1 MNIDRIK
8 NLLHAWRPGA
18 DAPADAARAREEAAG
33 NEELSAWLDKERAFD
48 EAFANKLRQVR
59 APQGLAERII
69 AAAADDRV
77 VAFEDSLPRIEA
89 GQAWWR
95 PFALGAAAS
104 VAIGIGLYSLVLDKE
119 PAAPA
124 SAQAPV
130 AAVFAGPNFDM
141 SSFVNEAVKK
151 ALEEPMES
159 EQGFRNVYS
168 RLVEADAPTPEALPP
183 NMQRLNTVGCRVFD
197 VRGLRMSMICMR
209 GEQLYHLMVAEQ
221 SHVGP
226 GCSRYARPV
235 VYDLGDQFA
244 ATWVSEGK
252 LFIMVTTRAAE
263 GEQIVRSLHD
273 I

>member
-48 EAFANKLRQVR
+48 EAFANKLRQVK

-69 AAAADDRV
+69 AAAADERIV
-77 VAFEDSLPRIEA
+77 SFEQGPPKIET
-89 GQAWWR
+89 GHAWWR

-104 VAIGIGLYSLVLDKE
+104 VAIGLGFYSLVLDKE
-119 PAAPA
+119 PAAPT
-124 SAQAPV
+124 QAPHT
-130 AAVFAGPNFDM
+130 AVFAGPNFDM
-141 SSFVNEAVKK
+141 ASFVNEAVKK

-159 EQGFRNVYS
+159 KQGFKNVYS
-168 RLVEADAPTPEALPP
+168 TLVEADAPTPKALPR
-183 NMQRLNTVGCRVFD
+183 NMQSLNAVGCRVFD

-221 SHVGP
+221 AQVGP

-235 VYDLGDQFA
+235 LYDLGDQFA
-244 ATWVSEGK
+244 ATWVAEGK

-263 GEQIVRSLHD
+263 GEQIVRSIHE